1 MFRTSR
7 RIHLQLRKFCL
18 GLKED
23 VVYAIL
29 RDDLFIHIVAECVEK
44 EALFNKCKERFLTN
58 FDYARWK
65 QLPEVREILANSMSF
80 RSLYESYDRILLML
94 TKNALSTNTEQAI
107 NRIIDTNKS
116 QYFFPEPNYDSTLLD
131 NQTKVKNTYFEV
143 NKNRELTGIN
153 KNQIIFHGKYEN
165 YNKTT
170 AIRMMDETKIEE
182 NKKKLEQKFII
193 SFSNR
198 FIQRNAT
205 IQQNLINQQNALK
218 TYIKNNLFK
227 TWKPEEQTEPVK
239 LKYSN
244 ERWKSWLNTHR
255 IQHQI
260 LKTIKLDIII
270 PNRQLKLL
278 VEKYGIHVIKTKF
291 KIRGLDR
298 ESKRGDYWFYK
309 LCDKI
314 TLGELIEPTIRRSQM
329 IHDQINEI
337 QQGIYVIQTILD
349 TNQKLIQNIGEI
361 KLLRNEKPK
370 FLNWKK
376 VNWKTTKP
384 NKKLDKDTD

>member
-1 MFRTSR
+1 LMFRTSR

-29 RDDLFIHIVAECVEK
+29 RDDNFIHTVAECVEK
-44 EALFNKCKERFLTN
+44 EALFNKCTERFLIN

-80 RSLYESYDRILLML
+80 RSLNESYDWILLML

-107 NRIIDTNKS
+107 NRIIEINKS
-116 QYFFPEPNYDSTLLD
+116 QYFFPEPNYDSALLD
-131 NQTKVKNTYFEV
+131 KQIKVKNSHFEV
-143 NKNRELTGIN
+143 NKDRELTGIN
-153 KNQIIFHGKYEN
+153 KNQIIFQGKYEN

-170 AIRMMDETKIEE
+170 AIQMMDETKIEE
-182 NKKKLEQKFII
+182 NEKKLRLEFIKK
-193 SFSNR
+193 FSNR

-205 IQQNLINQQNALK
+205 VQQNLTNQQLALK
-218 TYIKNNLFK
+218 TYVKNNLFK
-227 TWKPEEQTEPVK
+227 TWKPDEQLEPVK

-244 ERWKSWLNTHR
+244 ERWKLWLNAHK
-255 IQHQI
+255 IQYQV
-260 LKTIKLDIII
+260 LKTIKLEIII

-278 VEKYGIHVIKTKF
+278 IEKYGIHVIKTKF
-291 KIRGLDR
+291 KIRGLSR
-298 ESKRGDYWFYK
+298 ESKRGEYWFYK
-309 LCDKI
+309 LCNGI
-314 TLGELIEPTIRRSQM
+314 ALGELVEPTIRRSQM

-337 QQGIYVIQTILD
+337 QQGIYIIQTILE
-349 TNQKLIQNIGEI
+349 TNQKLVQDIEEL
-361 KLLRNEKPK
+361 KLLKNEKPK

-376 VNWKTTKP
+376 INWKLTKS
-384 NKKLDKDTD
+384 NKKLD